1 MIALGDVDLVFNNAA
16 IDELAGIL
24 KIHTDS
30 RFAQS
35 IRNDVRL
42 FIQTKGRLSIPKL
55 RHEIARL
62 YQLNSRA
69 LNSAQGAQELARA
82 LADMPAD
89 VREWLA
95 RCNPKDRS
103 IPTTEEVTSPERATR
118 AGAVQRLRLIL
129 SYGTDLERKGRKR
142 PTGKR
147 SRSFKPPLLRLP
159 VRTKS
164 KEGRPRGN
172 AEREFVRNLGLTYL
186 DATGQRA
193 PYKVDF
199 QAQGPFSQFVHRC
212 FALVCVPSGHV
223 TSLINEIGQ
232 ARRKAAGGQTEYPED
247 FRAYLDERERFH
259 SGGARRK

>member
-1 MIALGDVDLVFNNAA
+1 MIALGDVDQVFNDAA
-16 IDELAGIL
+16 INELAGIL
-24 KIHTDS
+24 KVQPDS
-30 RFAQS
+30 RLAQS

-55 RHEIARL
+55 RKEIARL

-69 LNSAQGAQELARA
+69 ISSDQGARELACA
-82 LADMPAD
+82 VDAMPAD

-95 RCNPKDRS
+95 RCNPEGRN
-103 IPTTEEVTSPERATR
+103 IPTTEEITSPEPATR
-118 AGAVQRLRLIL
+118 AGAVQQLRLIL
-129 SYGTDLERKGRKR
+129 SYGTDVERKGRKR

-186 DATGQRA
+186 DATGKRP

-199 QAQGPFSQFVHRC
+199 QAQGPFSRFVHRC
-212 FALVCVPSGHV
+212 FELVRVPSGHV

-232 ARRKAAGGQTEYPED
+232 ARHRALGGEIEYPED
-247 FRAYLDERERFH
+247 FGAYLDEKERFYT
-259 SGGARRK
+259 GRRGRK